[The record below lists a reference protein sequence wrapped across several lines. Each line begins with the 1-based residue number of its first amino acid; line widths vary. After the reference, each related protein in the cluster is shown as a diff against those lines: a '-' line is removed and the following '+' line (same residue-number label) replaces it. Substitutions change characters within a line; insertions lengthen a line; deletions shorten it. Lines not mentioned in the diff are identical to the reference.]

1 MVQTFNPSTL
11 EAEAEGLKF
20 QASPR
25 DLSQKNSPPQK
36 KLLLSLALCLV
47 LSRDFD
53 LHFPSVKHPF
63 FFLLFVLFI
72 LAIILLNPLNRL
84 P

>member
-25 DLSQKNSPPQK
+25 DLSQKNSPPPK
-36 KLLLSLALCLV
+36 KITIVTSFV
-47 LSRDFD
+47 LS
-53 LHFPSVKHPF
+53 
-63 FFLLFVLFI
+63 
-72 LAIILLNPLNRL
+72 AI
-84 P
+84 